1 MNREMRMRF
10 DSTGSR
16 IGLFLLLTLAL
27 SSVFWALVIIQG
39 KLGGGL
45 GTYVRGLMWCPGVAA
60 LLTCR
65 IARIDIGV
73 IGWRWGRTRWQVA
86 AWLLPLLYAG
96 VAYGIVWATGLGGFG
111 SPEFFKR
118 VAEGFGWTTAPNA
131 AVLVFFLSTATLG
144 VIGALPWALGE
155 EIGWR
160 GFLAPAMH
168 RQFGFTRGALLTGV
182 IWALW
187 HAPILLF
194 ADYNS
199 GTPWWFGFSCFLVLV
214 VCDSVMMA
222 WLRMRSGSVWTAA
235 ILHASH
241 NALIQVFFT
250 PATSPRGDITP
261 YAIDEF
267 GFMLALVALP
277 LAFWFW
283 HRRDRLPVDAG
294 ADPSLEPIR

>member
-1 MNREMRMRF
+1 MRF
-10 DSTGSR
+10 ETASSR

-27 SSVFWALVIIQG
+27 SSLFWALIIVSG
-39 KLGGGL
+39 HVGGGL
-45 GTYVRGLMWCPGVAA
+45 GTYVKGLMWCPGVAA

-65 IARIDIGV
+65 IARIDVGI
-73 IGWRWGRTRWQVA
+73 IGWRWRQTRWQLV
-86 AWLLPLLYAG
+86 AWLLPLAYAA

-111 SPEFFKR
+111 NPEFARR
-118 VAEGFGWTTAPNA
+118 VAEGFGWTTAPEA
-131 AVLVFFLSTATLG
+131 AVLAYFLSTATLG

-168 RQFGFTRGALLTGV
+168 GKFGFTRGALLTGG

-187 HAPILLF
+187 HTPILLF

-199 GTPWWFGFSCFLVLV
+199 GTPWWFGLSCFAVLAV
-214 VCDSVMMA
+214 SDSVVMA

-241 NALIQVFFT
+241 NALIQMFFT
-250 PATSPRGDITP
+250 PFTSERGEVTA

-267 GFMLALVALP
+267 GFMLALVVLP
-277 LAFWFW
+277 LAVWAW
-283 HRRDRLPVDAG
+283 RRRRLLPAE
-294 ADPSLEPIR
+294 ATSPSSMEPTP